1 MSAAFE
7 LVENEALKL
16 DRNERVILGQE
27 LLVSAMTQ
35 EETAIEQ
42 EWIELSHRRLQEL
55 NEGLVEA
62 LPGED
67 VMAEAFAKF
76 RK

>member
-1 MSAAFE
+1 MSVAFKE
-7 LVENEALKL
+7 IENQALTL
-16 DRNERVILGQE
+16 NRNERIMLGQE
-27 LLVSAMTQ
+27 LLASAMTQ
-35 EETAIEQ
+35 EETKIEK
-42 EWIELSHRRLQEL
+42 EWIKISRRRLKEL
-55 NEGLVEA
+55 NEGLVKA